1 VSGSRAILL
10 VDHGSRSAEA
20 NALLE
25 AVARG
30 VRERLPGRRVA
41 VAHLDLAAP
50 SVAEAV
56 DGLVAAGARE
66 IVLLPYFLA
75 PGQHGVRD
83 IPALAERCAAAHPG
97 VRVRVAAPLGLHPGL
112 VDAVLD
118 RVREAEG

>member
-1 VSGSRAILL
+1 MNRAPAILL

-20 NALLE
+20 NALLD
-25 AVARG
+25 AVARC

-66 IVLLPYFLA
+66 IVLMPYFLA

-83 IPALAERCAAAHPG
+83 IPALAERSAARHPG
-97 VRVRVAAPLGLHPGL
+97 VRVRVAAPLGLHAGL

>member
-1 VSGSRAILL
+1 MSRAPAILL
-10 VDHGSRSAEA
+10 VDHGSRSADA

-25 AVARG
+25 EVARS
-30 VRERLPGRRVA
+30 VRERVPERRVA
-41 VAHLDLAAP
+41 VAHLDLAPP

-56 DGLVAAGARE
+56 DALVAAGVGE
-66 IVLLPYFLA
+66 IVVMPYFLA

-83 IPALAERCAAAHPG
+83 IPALAEQSAARHPG
-97 VRVRVAAPLGLHPGL
+97 VRVRVAAPLGLHAGL

>member
-1 VSGSRAILL
+1 MSRAPAILL
-10 VDHGSRSAEA
+10 VDHGSRSADA

-25 AVARG
+25 EVARS
-30 VRERLPGRRVA
+30 VRERVPERRVA
-41 VAHLDLAAP
+41 VAHLDLAPP

-56 DGLVAAGARE
+56 DALVAAGVGE
-66 IVLLPYFLA
+66 IVVMPYFLA

-83 IPALAERCAAAHPG
+83 IPALAERSAARHPG
-97 VRVRVAAPLGLHPGL
+97 VRVRVAAPLGLHAGL